1 MRTSHKLTQLL
12 PALLALLFLATAS
25 FAQITTGP
33 SDQKPGSLLFYNI
46 YTSEVGNPSVNTR
59 LNITNTSTT
68 RDVAVHLFFIDGVS
82 CGIAD
87 TYVCLTKNQT
97 FSFLASDYDPNITG
111 YLVAVAIDSQGLPLD
126 HDYLI
131 GDLYVKMNYNG
142 QYYQANL
149 GAEAFAAHFAGGDGS
164 SGFAHPSDPT
174 MACLSYGAPNATANP
189 YDLVP
194 VTLAVDHIPTPNHNN
209 TTLLIL
215 NSTQGSTVRAG
226 AIGSIQ
232 GLLYD
237 DVETF
242 LSWITNGLGCQ
253 AIRPINDSFIRTAP
267 RLSTYLKDRTG
278 WLKFWN
284 TPNGNGMSLGMIGA
298 VLNANGNVLTDRG
311 AFNGGHNL
319 HKLAL
324 AERPGFCIPIF
335 PVPCCFLE
343 PNF

>member
-25 FAQITTGP
+25 FAQTITTGP

-59 LNITNTSTT
+59 INITNTSTT
-68 RDVAVHLFFIDGVS
+68 RDVAVHLFFVDGNS

-87 TYVCLTKNQT
+87 TYLCLTKNQT
-97 FSFLASDYDPNITG
+97 YSFLASDYDPNITG
-111 YLVAVAIDSQGLPLD
+111 YIVAVAIDAQGLPLD

-142 QYYQANL
+142 KYYQANI
-149 GAEAFAAHFAGGDGS
+149 GAEAFEAHFAGGDGS
-164 SGFAHPSDPT
+164 SGFTHPSDPT
-174 MACLSYGAPNATANP
+174 VACLSYGIMNGTANP

-194 VTLAVDHIPTPNHNN
+194 VTLAIDNIPAPNLNN
-209 TTLLIL
+209 GTILIL
-215 NSTQGSTVRAG
+215 NSTQGTTVKAG
-226 AIGSIQ
+226 SIGGIQ
-232 GLLYD
+232 GLLFD
-237 DVETF
+237 DVETP
-242 LSWITNGLGCQ
+242 LSWVVNGLTCQ
-253 AIRPINDSFIRTAP
+253 TIKPINDTFIRTTP
-267 RLSTYLKDRTG
+267 RLSSFLKDRSG

-284 TPNGNGMSLGMIGA
+284 VNNSTGMQVGMLGV
-298 VLNANGNVLTDRG
+298 VLNANGNVLSDKS

-324 AERPGFCIPIF
+324 DQKPGFCIPVF
-335 PVPCCFLE
+335 PVPCGF
-343 PNF
+343 F